1 MLMPL
6 PKMRASIKTTALA
19 ILLGTALAVPALA
32 QSAGAPLSEY
42 PVCPDPPPK
51 LTPAQENAAHA
62 AFTLGNDAF
71 QVSDYPKAID
81 LFKDAYKRDCS
92 KQILLDYIAR
102 AYEAKGDKAEA
113 IHALEL
119 YLKRNPK
126 ADDADQ
132 VKKRIENL
140 KAALAAQ
147 NAAATATASATATAP
162 TATSTSTAPTATA
175 TSTAPA
181 TAPAG
186 GHTAAPWIVTAAGG
200 ALTVTGVV
208 LLIVGQGKVRA
219 SKLGCTN
226 GAKDCDPKDVTP
238 PSDGGRNRQDLNNS
252 GTTLSNVGL
261 ITGVVGVVAVG
272 GGLLW
277 HFLEPTGPK
286 PAAATLTP
294 EVSPGYAG
302 ISLSGAF

>member
-1 MLMPL
+1 
-6 PKMRASIKTTALA
+6 MRASIKNTALA

-32 QSAGAPLSEY
+32 QPAGAPLSEY

-51 LTPAQENAAHA
+51 LTAAQENAAHA

-71 QVSDYPKAID
+71 QVSDYPKAIE

-102 AYEAKGDKAEA
+102 AYEAKGEKGEA
-113 IHALEL
+113 INALET

-132 VKKRIENL
+132 VRTRIENL

-147 NAAATATASATATAP
+147 TATATAP
-162 TATSTSTAPTATA
+162 TSTGTAPAGTGTATAPTATA
-175 TSTAPA
+175 TSTAPVPPP
-181 TAPAG
+181 TG
-186 GHTAAPWIVTAAGG
+186 GHTVAPWIVTGAGG
-200 ALTVTGVV
+200 ALTVVGVV
-208 LLIVGQGKVRA
+208 LLIVGQGKVSA
-219 SKLGCTN
+219 SKAGCPN
-226 GAKDCDPKDVTP
+226 NDPSKCASPLTA
-238 PSDGGRNRQDLNNS
+238 DGKNRQDLNNS

-261 ITGVVGVVAVG
+261 VTGVVGVAAVG

-277 HFLEPTGPK
+277 HFLEPTDPK
-286 PAAATLTP
+286 PTAARLTP

-302 ISLSGAF
+302 LSFAGAF

>member
-1 MLMPL
+1 
-6 PKMRASIKTTALA
+6 MRASIKTTALA
-19 ILLGTALAVPALA
+19 VLLGAALAVPALA
-32 QSAGAPLSEY
+32 QPAGAPLSEY

-71 QVSDYPKAID
+71 QVSDYPKAIE

-102 AYEAKGDKAEA
+102 AYEAKGEKAEA
-113 IHALEL
+113 INALET

-147 NAAATATASATATAP
+147 IAPPTATVTGTAPTSTGTATAP
-162 TATSTSTAPTATA
+162 TATGTSTAPVPPP
-175 TSTAPA
+175 S
-181 TAPAG
+181 G
-186 GHTAAPWIVTAAGG
+186 GHTVAPWIVVGVGG
-200 ALTVTGVV
+200 AATITGVV
-208 LLIVGQGKVRA
+208 LLVVGQGKVSA

-226 GAKDCDPKDVTP
+226 GVSSCTPVDVTP
-238 PSDGGRNRQDLNNS
+238 ASDGGRNRQTLNNS
-252 GTTLSNVGL
+252 GTALSNIGL
-261 ITGVVGVVAVG
+261 IVGVVGVAAVG

-277 HFLEPTGPK
+277 HFLEPTDAK
-286 PAAATLTP
+286 PAAAKLIP
-294 EVSPGYAG
+294 EMSPTYAG
-302 ISLSGAF
+302 LSLSGAF

>member
-1 MLMPL
+1 
-6 PKMRASIKTTALA
+6 MRASIKNTALA

-32 QSAGAPLSEY
+32 QPAGAPLSEY

-51 LTPAQENAAHA
+51 LTAAQENAAHA

-71 QVSDYPKAID
+71 QVSDYPKAIE

-102 AYEAKGDKAEA
+102 AYEAKGEKGEA
-113 IHALEL
+113 INALET

-147 NAAATATASATATAP
+147 NAPPNPTGTGTGTAP
-162 TATSTSTAPTATA
+162 TATGTGTAATATGTSTAPVP
-175 TSTAPA
+175 PA
-181 TAPAG
+181 SG
-186 GHTAAPWIVTAAGG
+186 GHTLTPWIVTGAGG
-200 ALTVTGVV
+200 VLTITGVV
-208 LLIVGQGKVRA
+208 LLIVGQGKIA
-219 SKLGCTN
+219 SSKVGCTN
-226 GAKDCDPKDVTP
+226 GVANCDAQKTP
-238 PSDGGRNRQDLNNS
+238 AERQSLNNS

-261 ITGVVGVVAVG
+261 VTGLVGVAAVG
-272 GGLLW
+272 GGLAW
-277 HFLEPTGPK
+277 HFLEPTGAK
-286 PAAATLTP
+286 PGAAKLIP
-294 EVSPGYAG
+294 EVSPNYAG
-302 ISLSGAF
+302 LSLSGAF